1 MKYKIVKDNP
11 YKLKI
16 IEPQGLLEI
25 ILATIP
31 NGMSID
37 TFVKYIK
44 EGMKEKDFLHK
55 HKVCKKTYYNYKN
68 KIS

>member
-1 MKYKIVKDNP
+1 MNYKIVKDNP

-25 ILATIP
+25 NLATIP
-31 NGMSID
+31 SGMSID

-44 EGMKEKDFLHK
+44 EQGIVLVMEH
-55 HKVCKKTYYNYKN
+55 
-68 KIS
+68 